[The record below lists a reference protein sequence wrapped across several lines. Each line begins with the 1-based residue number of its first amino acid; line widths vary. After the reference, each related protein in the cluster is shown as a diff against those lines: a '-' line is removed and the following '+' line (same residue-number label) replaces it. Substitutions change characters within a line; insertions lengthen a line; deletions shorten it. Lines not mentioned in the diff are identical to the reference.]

1 MPYIRRQRFCWP
13 NPFTTKIRLAL
24 TSHAVLGFA
33 LCCAPPAHA
42 DPEPVTINGMPQ
54 QVLPQVP
61 EIGLGNYT
69 PPEVGSITIGSG
81 SGGSSG
87 STGGGTT
94 GGTDSSALT
103 TMDDQSWGQQASSN
117 AEAVGVNPSAVAATC
132 VIESQ
137 CQNVQ
142 GSGTVAGAFQM
153 TASTFNASIA
163 EALAE
168 NPSLAEDIVPGTAGQ
183 MDPAT
188 ESIAAAQY
196 LKDAAYQLQNAGV
209 SNPTVLDTRA
219 VYNFGPQSGALLAT
233 ANDDADIADV
243 MPQVSAKT
251 LAANGIT
258 AGETVGEWRA
268 SVSSK
273 IGNAASQT
281 VLLG

>member
-13 NPFTTKIRLAL
+13 NPFTSEIRLAL
-24 TSHAVLGFA
+24 TSHAVLGLA

-69 PPEVGSITIGSG
+69 PPEVGSTTIGSG

-87 STGGGTT
+87 STS

-153 TASTFNASIA
+153 TASTFNASLA

-168 NPSLAEDIVPGTAGQ
+168 NPSLAQDIVPGAAGQ

-196 LKDAAYQLQNAGV
+196 LKDAALQLQNQDIA
-209 SNPTVLDTRA
+209 NPTTLDVRGS
-219 VYNFGPQSGALLAT
+219 YNFGPAYGAAI
-233 ANDDADIADV
+233 ANASDSDNMASV
-243 MPQVSAKT
+243 LEGTSAKT

-258 AGETVGEWRA
+258 PSMTVGDWRA
-268 SVSSK
+268 AVSAK
-273 IGNAASQT
+273 IGDAATQP